1 MHKSFLPFIITITL
15 SIFIC
20 LWQRNA
26 TVRYAYKISRLQVEY
41 DKISSENDFLKL
53 KINSMLALEK
63 MDKIAREENLSIPD
77 ENSIVY
83 IE

>member
-1 MHKSFLPFIITITL
+1 
-15 SIFIC
+15 
-20 LWQRNA
+20 
-26 TVRYAYKISRLQVEY
+26 VRYAYKISRLQVEY